1 LSAPGAK
8 LVCTLGPATES
19 SDGVRD
25 LAKAGCDV
33 FRVNFSHG
41 DPKDHAKRIQVVRSV
56 CDELGSDFAVMA
68 DLPGPK
74 IRLGEL
80 VTEPLALSTG
90 SRFVLRPGGE
100 VRGTGGTGGVGG
112 ASVTYEGLARDV
124 RPGDRVFLADGAVEL
139 IVRDTQDDEVVTE
152 VVRAGSIRSR
162 AGVNVPAERLGL
174 PAITDR
180 DREAL
185 AAALDLGVDLVAQSF
200 VRSAADVAGLR
211 ASMGARALPIVA
223 KIETRPAVE
232 DIGKVLEE
240 ADAVMVARGDLGVE
254 LPMEEIPMIQKEILL
269 AARGAARPAIVATQM
284 LESMTHSPRPTRAE
298 ATDVA
303 NAVLDGADA
312 IMLSAETAIGEFPV
326 DAAATAVR
334 IAEVAE
340 ERGSRFR
347 AGRPSCTHSDEGA
360 AAAHAAS
367 QIAADVP
374 DVVAVSCFTRTG
386 RTAAFLSNER
396 PPVPVYAFA
405 PDPAVRRALAIRW
418 GVRPLPAAVPD
429 DTDDMI
435 ALMDEGLR
443 VAGVAADG
451 QLVVLV
457 AASPFGRAHTNMVK
471 IHRLGSLIG

>member
-1 LSAPGAK
+1 VIVPGAK

-19 SDGVRD
+19 GDRVRA
-25 LAKAGCDV
+25 LAEAGCDV

-41 DPKDHAKRIQVVRSV
+41 GPKDHATRVQVVRSI
-56 CDELGSDFAVMA
+56 CDDLGSDLAVMA

-74 IRLGEL
+74 IRLGDL
-80 VTEPLALSTG
+80 VTEPLALSAG
-90 SRFVLRPGGE
+90 SRFVLRPDGRAGDA
-100 VRGTGGTGGVGG
+100 GG
-112 ASVTYEGLARDV
+112 ASITYAGLARDV
-124 RPGDRVFLADGAVEL
+124 GPGDRILLADGAVEL
-139 IVRDTQDDEVVTE
+139 IVRDVDGDEVVTE
-152 VVRAGSIRSR
+152 VVRPGSIRAR

-180 DREAL
+180 DKEAL

-211 ASMGARALPIVA
+211 ALMGARVLPIVA

-232 DIGKVLEE
+232 DIDKVLEE

-254 LPMEEIPMIQKEILL
+254 LPMEEIPVVQKEILL
-269 AARGAARPAIVATQM
+269 AARRAARPAIVATQM
-284 LESMTHSPRPTRAE
+284 LESMTHAPRPTRAE

-326 DAAATAVR
+326 EAAAAAVR

-340 ERGSRFR
+340 GRGSPFR
-347 AGRPSCTHSDEGA
+347 AARLACTHADEGA

-367 QIAADVP
+367 QIAGDDP

-386 RTAAFLSNER
+386 RTAAFLSSER
-396 PPVPVYAFA
+396 PPVPIFAFA

-418 GVRPLPAAVPD
+418 GVRALPAAVPD

-443 VAGVAADG
+443 AAGAATDG

-457 AASPFGRAHTNMVK
+457 AASPFGRAHTNMIK
-471 IHRLGSLIG
+471 IHRLGSPVG

>member
-1 LSAPGAK
+1 VSAPGAK

-19 SDGVRD
+19 GDSVRA
-25 LAKAGCDV
+25 LAEAGCDV

-41 DPKDHAKRIQVVRSV
+41 DATDHAKRVQVVRSV
-56 CDELGSDFAVMA
+56 CDELGSDLAVMA

-74 IRLGEL
+74 IRLGDL
-80 VTEPLALSTG
+80 VTEPLALSAG
-90 SRFVLRPGGE
+90 SRFVLRPRGRAGGA
-100 VRGTGGTGGVGG
+100 GDAGG
-112 ASVTYEGLARDV
+112 ASITYEGLARDV
-124 RPGDRVFLADGAVEL
+124 QPGDRILLADGAAEL
-139 IVRDTQDDEVVTE
+139 IVREAEGDEVVTE
-152 VVRAGSIRSR
+152 VVRAGSIRAR

-200 VRSAADVAGLR
+200 VRTAADVARLR
-211 ASMGARALPIVA
+211 ALMGARALPIVA

-232 DIGKVLEE
+232 DIDKVLEE

-254 LPMEEIPMIQKEILL
+254 LPMEEIPIVQKEILL
-269 AARGAARPAIVATQM
+269 AARGADRPAIVATQM
-284 LESMTHSPRPTRAE
+284 LESMTHAPRPTRAE

-326 DAAATAVR
+326 EAAAAAVR

-347 AGRPSCTHSDEGA
+347 AGRPACTHADEGG

-367 QIAADVP
+367 QIAADDP

-386 RTAAFLSNER
+386 RTAAFLSSER
-396 PPVPVYAFA
+396 PPVPIYAFA
-405 PDPAVRRALAIRW
+405 PDPTVRRALAIRW
-418 GVRPLPAAVPD
+418 GVRPLQAAVPD

-443 VAGVAADG
+443 AAGAATDG

-457 AASPFGRAHTNMVK
+457 AASPFGRAHTNMIK
-471 IHRLGSLIG
+471 IHRIGTPVR